1 MIVKLAMHLPIDNI
15 INIGNQDNIEIIA
28 PALLAMKMMVFKKN
42 VSLSP
47 AIILGFYYKIL

>member
-1 MIVKLAMHLPIDNI
+1 MIAKLAIHLPIDNI

-28 PALLAMKMMVFKKN
+28 PALLAMKMMAVKKN
-42 VSLSP
+42 VNFPP

>member
-1 MIVKLAMHLPIDNI
+1 MIVKLAIHLPIDNI

-28 PALLAMKMMVFKKN
+28 PALLAMKMMVVKKN
-42 VSLSP
+42 VSLSL